1 MIIET
6 TKNKRNKGQPRGPLK
21 FISQIYI
28 DQNERKN
35 LCSCQMALKFLRS
48 AMLELD
54 WNFLVFSNE

>member
-6 TKNKRNKGQPRGPLK
+6 TKKKRNKEQPCGPLK
-21 FISQIYI
+21 FISRIYI

-35 LCSCQMALKFLRS
+35 LCSWQIALKFLRS

-54 WNFLVFSNE
+54 